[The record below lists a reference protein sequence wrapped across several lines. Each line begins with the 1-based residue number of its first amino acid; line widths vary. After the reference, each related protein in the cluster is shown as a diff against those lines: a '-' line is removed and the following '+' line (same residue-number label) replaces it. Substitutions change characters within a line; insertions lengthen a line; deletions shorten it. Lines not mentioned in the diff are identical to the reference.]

1 MTMRYFKYELK
12 KSIWPTIILT
22 ILGILIYIPALA
34 SNDFVNPRNPIIN
47 LGLIAS
53 FLGMACTA
61 VPIYELSY
69 LMKKRSIDE
78 YYSLPIKRSILITT
92 KFLSGFLKILISY
105 TIAFFLGLF
114 VIIVK
119 GHNLSIQ
126 YYFPYYLF
134 SVILGFSLYAFNS
147 FVYSRANT
155 IIDGLIFINLY
166 STIFIFVVGTVH
178 RIFSNVFAYYS
189 IKNIISSQSFSPLIF
204 LTQYYDNLIRY
215 GSGNN
220 EIMWFSYI
228 MWLIIGALSV
238 CGLVYSTKID
248 KAERSEQI
256 SESYFGYRVL
266 IPTYLI
272 SVILFANLNPFDSVV
287 MFFLV
292 SILYGAGLVGYI
304 IYRRTFKLPIKYWI
318 ILSSSVLIGIFIN
331 LIL

>member
-1 MTMRYFKYELK
+1 MTMRYFKYELR

-22 ILGILIYIPALA
+22 ILGILMYIPALA
-34 SNDFVNPRNPIIN
+34 SNNFLNHSYPNIN
-47 LGLIAS
+47 LGFIAA
-53 FLGMACTA
+53 FLGIVCTV

-78 YYSLPIKRSILITT
+78 YYSLPIKRSVLITT

-105 TIAFFLGLF
+105 TIAFFLGLL

-119 GHNLSIQ
+119 GHNLLIG

-134 SVILGFSLYAFNS
+134 SVIFAFHLYAFNS
-147 FVYSRANT
+147 FIYSRANT
-155 IIDGLIFINLY
+155 IIDGLVFINLY
-166 STIFIFVVGTVH
+166 SSIFIFVIGAIYRV
-178 RIFSNVFAYYS
+178 FYDAFAYNS
-189 IKNIISSQSFSPLIF
+189 IFNILSSQSYSPINY
-204 LTQYYDNLIRY
+204 LTKYYDNLIKY
-215 GSGNN
+215 GSGNY

-228 MWLIIGALSV
+228 MWSIIGVLSAF
-238 CGLVYSTKID
+238 GLVYSTKID
-248 KAERSEQI
+248 QAERTEQI

-272 SVILFANLNPFDSVV
+272 SVILFAQLNPFDSVV
-287 MFFLV
+287 TFVLV

-318 ILSSSVLIGIFIN
+318 VLSSSVLVGILVN